1 MSGKPED
8 QAGGEEEPEIT
19 EPIPGIRALPLRTP
33 TLPPARHT
41 NTYLVGEERLLIVD
55 PATYEGE
62 ERDKLL
68 DHVERRIA
76 RGARVEAVVLTHH
89 HVDHIGAATWLS
101 DQLQAPIAAHPITKD
116 LVEKKIP
123 VTRTLVDG
131 EVLDLGRGF
140 QVEVLHTP
148 GHAPGHIV
156 LRDLRPDLR
165 ADQRGSMIVGDM
177 VAGVGTIIIDPPEG
191 DMAIYLRELARLRN
205 YPNTVLLP
213 AHGPPQLDGHAKLDQ
228 YIAHRLKREA
238 KIFDALK
245 AENKASTP
253 YDLLPRAYDDTPLLL
268 YGLAARSCLAHLI
281 KLTGDGKARQNGEY
295 FIPS

>member
-1 MSGKPED
+1 MSGKHENV
-8 QAGGEEEPEIT
+8 AGHEEEPEIT
-19 EPIPGIRALPLRTP
+19 EPVPGIRALPLRTP

-41 NTYLVGEERLLIVD
+41 NTYLVGEQRLLIVD

-68 DHVERRIA
+68 DHVERRLD
-76 RGARVEAVVLTHH
+76 RGAVVEAVVLTHH

-101 DQLQAPIAAHPITKD
+101 DQLRAPIAAHPITRD
-116 LVEKKIP
+116 LLEKKIA

-131 EVLDLGRGF
+131 QVLDLGGGF
-140 QVEVLHTP
+140 EVEVLHTP

-156 LRDLRPDLR
+156 LRDRRP
-165 ADQRGSMIVGDM
+165 DQRGAMIVGDM
-177 VAGVGTIIIDPPEG
+177 IAGVGTIIIDPPEG
-191 DMAIYLRELARLRN
+191 DMAIYLAELARLRS
-205 YPNTVLLP
+205 YPNTTLLP

-245 AENKASTP
+245 AENKAATP

-268 YGLAARSCLAHLI
+268 YGLAARSCLAHLL
-281 KLTGDGKARQNGEY
+281 KLAGEGKARRDGEY
-295 FIPS
+295 FSAN